1 MKLFSLGPFIGKE
14 FGKAHKKS
22 WTADRLARKG
32 LITLQPVLYVTKL
45 KKQLIIYWYLVFS
58 ACKFGLLSYRASVY
72 NHLNHKL
79 WICPLRTGGLMQAI
93 GLLVKNEKGS
103 TPLSSYAPGP
113 FGTIEVTVCL
123 TESLL
128 ACPVSL
134 QPSKKRCISGLL
146 LGLEEFLVS
155 SPLQLQ
161 PLRWL
166 WSGVLGLVLFLL

>member
-1 MKLFSLGPFIGKE
+1 M
-14 FGKAHKKS
+14 
-22 WTADRLARKG
+22 
-32 LITLQPVLYVTKL
+32 
-45 KKQLIIYWYLVFS
+45 FS
-58 ACKFGLLSYRASVY
+58 AGKFGLLSYRASVY